1 MSLLQGSPGVFP
13 HLVVTGSQPQSWEPG
28 AYHCKDTRVALGG
41 TSPRPKK
48 TSEQVFGKVSGQLIS
63 RRLAMLQ
70 LFGDTLCILGE
81 KELGE

>member
-1 MSLLQGSPGVFP
+1 M
-13 HLVVTGSQPQSWEPG
+13 
-28 AYHCKDTRVALGG
+28 ALGG

-48 TSEQVFGKVSGQLIS
+48 KMSEQVFRKASEQLIN